1 MKKIISGIISFAAL
15 FAILHFT
22 GLDYR
27 ILRAVI
33 LLNLRETSGRQEI
46 RLNEYL
52 LAKTRSISCL
62 DNLSGITYSDQ
73 SKTFFL
79 VADNPPKV
87 YNIDKSGRCLR
98 EISLIGFDDTEG
110 IVYLGGIMFA
120 IVEEKENRINI
131 VEISDTA
138 TILDRSEVI
147 NSLQIYMKKPDNKGF
162 EGIAYD
168 EVKQRIYVVNEKHPK
183 QLIAIDGMVNK
194 NKKMKITIDF
204 KVLPRYLF
212 MVDLSGLHFDTK
224 TRHMLYVS
232 DESDV
237 VAEGSID
244 GEVIRYMELKKGY
257 AGLKDDL
264 HQAEGI
270 TMDDDGNIYIICEP
284 NLFYQF
290 VRKN

>member
-33 LLNLRETSGRQEI
+33 FLNLRETSGRQEI

-98 EISLIGFDDTEG
+98 EISL
-110 IVYLGGIMFA
+110 MFA

-183 QLIAIDGMVNK
+183 QLIAI
-194 NKKMKITIDF
+194 
-204 KVLPRYLF
+204 
-212 MVDLSGLHFDTK
+212 
-224 TRHMLYVS
+224 
-232 DESDV
+232 
-237 VAEGSID
+237 GSISL
-244 GEVIRYMELKKGY
+244 GVGK
-257 AGLKDDL
+257 
-264 HQAEGI
+264 
-270 TMDDDGNIYIICEP
+270 
-284 NLFYQF
+284 
-290 VRKN
+290 